1 MNNRK
6 TLKERRENAKV
17 LLMQRLPLLIISF
30 VMLVLSTCAALKIS
44 WVGLQLWGIS
54 LDITLINQ
62 DTEVHHWP
70 QGVQEAYEEDIAKR
84 NALINSAD
92 DLTSFIARHSNL
104 VRLPVWLAAVAMQLL
119 SIWAVW
125 FLLPKVVRPAV
136 FLHRTRNR

>member
-6 TLKERRENAKV
+6 KRENAKG
-17 LLMQRLPLLIISF
+17 LLMQRLPLLIISL
-30 VMLVLSTCAALKIS
+30 VMLVISLCATLKIS
-44 WVGLQLWGIS
+44 WVGLELWGIS
-54 LDITLINQ
+54 LDITLMNE
-62 DTEVHHWP
+62 DTEVHHWNK
-70 QGVQEAYEEDIAKR
+70 GVQDIYDEDIEKR
-84 NALINSAD
+84 NALINSSD

-104 VRLPVWLAAVAMQLL
+104 VRLPVWLAAVAMLVL